1 MPFETILFEQN
12 DEGVATITLNRP
24 EKLNTF
30 NQKMVEEMAAA
41 WKIVAEDPSIKATVL
56 RAAPCQAFCVGVD
69 ITDVITLYPEEPIR
83 ERDPGFFVGP
93 KANNVWK
100 PVVTAIHGMCAGGAF
115 YFTNQTDIIICSED
129 AEFFEPHLSFGLVPG
144 SEPVGLMNR
153 MPYNEIMR
161 MVLLG
166 QRAHLRPDRPAH
178 EPRDGSPPERQA
190 VGPCSGVGDDHRSAG
205 QHVHAGR
212 RPGAVGI
219 ARHAVFHGS
228 SKRLPLHAGRQSA
241 RMVGPV
247 ALQEGNTDDP
257 LTARQHRCCLI
268 S

>member
-24 EKLNTF
+24 EKMNAF

-153 MPYNEIMR
+153 MPYNEIIR

-166 QRAHLRPDRPAH
+166 NSERICAQTALRMSLVTEVLPNDKLWDRAAELATI
-178 EPRDGSPPERQA
+178 
-190 VGPCSGVGDDHRSAG
+190 
-205 QHVHAGR
+205 
-212 RPGAVGI
+212 I
-219 ARHAVFHGS
+219 ARRASTSTQAAVQVLWES
-228 SKRLPLHAGRQSA
+228 LDMPYSTAVRNAYRYTQ
-241 RMVGPV
+241 VGNPR
-247 ALQEGNTDDP
+247 EWWDRSPYKKETP
-257 LTARQHRCCLI
+257 TTR
-268 S
+268 